1 MKVNAT
7 AAALLGL
14 LRDGP
19 ATGYALF
26 ARAAQE
32 LGDFWTV
39 TRSQVYRELSAMA
52 DAGLVEAGEAG
63 ARDARPYA
71 LTETGRQA
79 FRAWLHD
86 EPGPDV
92 VRIPLLLRLA
102 FADELAPARRR
113 ELVTAQRGAHAARLA
128 SYEQTEAAALAAGA
142 TAQQLATLRFGL
154 AYERAVLGW
163 FDELAAEQ

>member
-1 MKVNAT
+1 MNVNAT

-19 ATGYALF
+19 ATGYALHQ
-26 ARAAQE
+26 RAAAE

-52 DAGLVEAGEAG
+52 GAGLVDAEEAGP
-63 ARDARPYA
+63 RDARPYV
-71 LTETGRQA
+71 LTDPGRAA
-79 FRAWLHD
+79 FADWLHSD
-86 EPGPDV
+86 PGPDV

-102 FADELAPARRR
+102 FVDALDPARLADMLAGQR
-113 ELVTAQRGAHAARLA
+113 AQHAARLA

-142 TAQQLATLRFGL
+142 SPRQLATLRFGL

-163 FDELAAEQ
+163 FDDLAQRL